1 MQTSA
6 DPILRDVYKR
16 LLVPSKSLPL
26 TNEVGLSTVCQKSN
40 YAYLTLSV
48 SERVISPYLSCSIV
62 ELPNYFIPV
71 SMSMVGKKR
80 IKFKNL
86 FNY

>member
-6 DPILRDVYKR
+6 DPVLRDVYRR
-16 LLVPSKSLPL
+16 LVVPSKHLPL
-26 TNEVGLSTVCQKSN
+26 TNEEGLATTCQKNN
-40 YAYLTLSV
+40 YAYLTLSL
-48 SERVISPYLSCSIV
+48 SEKLIRPYLSCSIV
-62 ELPNYFIPV
+62 EVPNYFIPV

-80 IKFKNL
+80 SKFKNL